1 MKSRPDDQ
9 VVVFLA
15 GHGLVDEKNEYYFGT
30 VDVSFT
36 DPAARGLPYDA
47 IEGLLDGIPARKKLL
62 LMDTCHS
69 GEIDKESMTPIA
81 ASSADGQL
89 IARVPG
95 TRGLRRAGDKQV
107 TSDALS
113 GVLGSLFTD
122 LRRGSGAMVISS
134 ASGQQL
140 AIEGGTYKNG
150 VFTYALLQGLA
161 SRQADLDGDGQ
172 VKVGE
177 LRDYVIQKVTQL
189 TKGQQTPTSRRE
201 NLEFDFTVLQY
212 GRK

>member
-1 MKSRPDDQ
+1 MVR
-9 VVVFLA
+9 VW
-15 GHGLVDEKNEYYFGT
+15 
-30 VDVSFT
+30 
-36 DPAARGLPYDA
+36 
-47 IEGLLDGIPARKKLL
+47 IP
-62 LMDTCHS
+62 
-69 GEIDKESMTPIA
+69 P
-81 ASSADGQL
+81 
-89 IARVPG
+89 
-95 TRGLRRAGDKQV
+95 RRAGDKQV
-107 TSDALS
+107 TSDALN

-161 SRQADLDGDGQ
+161 SKQADLNGDGQ

-189 TKGQQTPTSRRE
+189 TQGQQTPTSRRE